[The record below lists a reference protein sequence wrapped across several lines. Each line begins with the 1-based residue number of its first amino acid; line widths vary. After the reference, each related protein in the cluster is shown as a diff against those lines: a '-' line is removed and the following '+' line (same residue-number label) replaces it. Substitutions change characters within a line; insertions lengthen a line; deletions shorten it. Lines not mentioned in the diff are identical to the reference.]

1 MRTLVFHKVWRCS
14 VTHSVNSRWFS
25 RGSDTARRLGRA
37 EPEIGSI
44 TEKHLNVHQRYIP
57 RTTERN
63 PTMYTERL
71 GKVIG
76 EFLMLRKIV
85 ISILAFILIGTIG
98 RNTTIAEIGEMAGVT
113 HAAETWR
120 ALQRLQT
127 TATVLHTVA
136 HPDDENGA
144 LLTWLSRA
152 RGVRTGLYSTTRG
165 EGGANLIGSELFD
178 ALGIVRTE
186 EHLAA
191 VRYYGIDLF
200 FSSAVD
206 FGYSK
211 RLDETLEKWDY
222 QMLLEDTV
230 RLIRLYRPD
239 VIIARFQGNRQD
251 GHGHHQASG
260 VVTAEA
266 FRAAGDANRFPEHLS
281 EGLQPWQPKKLYI
294 SRSRWRRGTTET
306 SDTPVLK
313 IDTGEYNALL
323 GLSYAQIARQGLSYQ
338 RSQGVGQ
345 TRASKGSSVAELRLV
360 DTVLSEPSKPEETL
374 FDGLNTT
381 IIGMAKLANMP
392 ALNAAFTQLQDSV
405 DAAVRDYDARQ
416 PWTIVPHL
424 ASGLKTTRGLIEKL
438 QGADTNNSELPHLL
452 FLLRNK
458 AQEFMTAAN
467 AALGLSLEVL
477 VQTAEGGRSPQTFAV
492 AIPGQKFSIGMRMVN
507 PTSVPAELIGASL
520 HTPEGWK
527 VRRIQKDANQEGITP
542 IQTNEPISIAFE
554 VEVPQNAVYTQPYWT
569 RASEYHDTVYT
580 LEQPKS
586 RFLPYTPPEVHGSV
600 TYRVDGVD
608 FTLTQPAQTVSIN
621 RPWGEKRRLLTVA
634 PAMSLSVLP
643 RIGVIPIAESAIT
656 GAKTTF
662 TATVEMLNNVK
673 GEAEGTLSLKL
684 PDGWHA
690 SPENASF
697 AFTHEGASKT
707 FTFQVSAADV
717 AAGSAYAIQAVAIY
731 NGKEYTTGYQIIDH
745 PDLEP
750 RHLYHPATM
759 TLHSIPLEVPSN
771 LSVGYIMGVGDKI
784 PEALQQIGID
794 VEMLDRDELRTGDLS
809 RFDTIL
815 VGIRAYA
822 VRRDLVAYNS
832 RLIDYVHKGGNL
844 IVQYQTPEFD
854 AAPFG
859 PYPYTMGRRPEEVS
873 EEDAQITI
881 LIPDNPIFHHPN
893 KITAADFDGWVEERG
908 SKFLTEWDSNY
919 QALLTCN
926 DREQEPQHGGFLT
939 AKYGQGTY
947 TYAAYAFYRQLPAGV
962 AGAYRLFV
970 NMLTFR

>member
-1 MRTLVFHKVWRCS
+1 MF
-14 VTHSVNSRWFS
+14 
-25 RGSDTARRLGRA
+25 
-37 EPEIGSI
+37 
-44 TEKHLNVHQRYIP
+44 
-57 RTTERN
+57 
-63 PTMYTERL
+63 
-71 GKVIG
+71 
-76 EFLMLRKIV
+76 RKIV
-85 ISILAFILIGTIG
+85 VPIFGALALLGTIG
-98 RNTTIAEIGEMAGVT
+98 GTTTMAETGEMAGATNASEV
-113 HAAETWR
+113 WR

-144 LLTWLSRA
+144 LLTWLSRGQ
-152 RGVRTGLYSTTRG
+152 GVRTALYSTTRG
-165 EGGANLIGSELFD
+165 EGGANLIGPELFD

-222 QMLLEDTV
+222 QMLLEDMV
-230 RLIRLYRPD
+230 RLIRYYRPD
-239 VIIARFQGNRQD
+239 VIISRFQGNRRD

-260 VVTAEA
+260 VVTLEA
-266 FRAAGDANRFPEHLS
+266 FRIAGDADRFPEHLA

-294 SRSRWRRGTTET
+294 TRSRWRRSNAET
-306 SDTPVLK
+306 PDTPVLQ

-345 TRASKGSSVAELRLV
+345 TRASKGSAITELQLI
-360 DTVLSEPSKPEETL
+360 DSTLPDQLKKPEDSL
-374 FDGLNTT
+374 FDGLDTS
-381 IIGMAKLANMP
+381 IMGMAKLANGP
-392 ALNAAFTQLQDSV
+392 GWNETFGPLQDSV
-405 DAAVRDYDARQ
+405 DAALADYDPHR
-416 PWTIVPHL
+416 PWDVVSHL
-424 ASGLKTTRGLIEKL
+424 AKGLKATRDLSSLIEKIHGIDGL
-438 QGADTNNSELPHLL
+438 DTATRAHLL
-452 FLLRNK
+452 FLLQNK
-458 AQEFMTAAN
+458 EQEFITATN

-477 VQTAEGGRSPQTFAV
+477 VQPAGTRSSETFTV

-507 PTSVPAELIGASL
+507 PAPVAVELVEASL
-520 HTPEGWK
+520 RTPEGWRVGQGK
-527 VRRIQKDANQEGITP
+527 LVVDPPATLSM
-542 IQTNEPISIAFE
+542 QTNEPVSITFE
-554 VEVPQNAVYTQPYWT
+554 VEVPQNAAYTQPYWT
-569 RASEYHDTVYT
+569 RESEYHDAVYT
-580 LEQPKS
+580 LKHPEY
-586 RFLPYTPPEVHGSV
+586 RFLPAAPPDVHGVV

-608 FTLTQPAQTVSIN
+608 FTLTQPAKTRSIN

-634 PAMSLSVLP
+634 PAISLSVSP
-643 RIGVIPIAESAIT
+643 HIGVIPISGSTTAD
-656 GAKTTF
+656 KQTTF

-673 GEAEGTLSLKL
+673 GEAEGTLALQL
-684 PDGWHA
+684 PDGWQA
-690 SPENASF
+690 SPENTPF

-707 FTFQVSAADV
+707 FVFQVSAENVEID
-717 AAGSAYAIQAVAIY
+717 GNYTIQAIATY
-731 NGKEYTTGYQIIDH
+731 NGKAYSSGYQTIEH

-750 RHLYHPATM
+750 RHLYRPATM
-759 TLHSIPLEVPSN
+759 TLHGISLKRPEN
-771 LSVGYIMGVGDKI
+771 MSVGYIMGVGDKI
-784 PEALQQIGID
+784 PEALVQMGID
-794 VEMLDRDELRTGDLS
+794 VEMLDREELRTGDLN

-822 VRRDLVAYNS
+822 VRQDLVAYNS
-832 RLIDYVHKGGNL
+832 RLLDYVHKGGNL

-873 EEDAQITI
+873 EEDAQVTI
-881 LIPDNPIFHHPN
+881 LMPDTPIFQYPN
-893 KITAADFDGWVEERG
+893 QITEADFDGWVEERG
-908 SKFLTEWDSNY
+908 SKFLTEWDGNY

-926 DREQEPQHGGFLT
+926 DREQKPQHGGLLY
-939 AKYGQGTY
+939 AQYGQGTY

-970 NMLTFR
+970 NLLTLGKQP

>member
-1 MRTLVFHKVWRCS
+1 
-14 VTHSVNSRWFS
+14 
-25 RGSDTARRLGRA
+25 
-37 EPEIGSI
+37 
-44 TEKHLNVHQRYIP
+44 
-57 RTTERN
+57 
-63 PTMYTERL
+63 
-71 GKVIG
+71 
-76 EFLMLRKIV
+76 MLRKIV
-85 ISILAFILIGTIG
+85 VSILIFALLGTIG
-98 RNTTIAEIGEMAGVT
+98 GNMTMADTGEMAGATNASEV
-113 HAAETWR
+113 WR
-120 ALQRLQT
+120 TLQRLQT

-165 EGGANLIGSELFD
+165 EGGANLIGPELFD

-222 QMLLEDTV
+222 QMLLEDMV

-239 VIIARFQGNRQD
+239 VILSRFQGNRQD

-260 VVTAEA
+260 VLTLEA
-266 FRAAGDANRFPEHLS
+266 FRAAGDASRFPEHLAA
-281 EGLQPWQPKKLYI
+281 GLQPWQPKKLYI
-294 SRSRWRRGTTET
+294 TRSRWRRSNTET
-306 SDTPVLK
+306 SDAPMLK

-323 GLSYAQIARQGLSYQ
+323 GLSYSQIARQGLSYQ

-345 TRASKGSSVAELRLV
+345 TRASKGSAVTELRLV
-360 DTVLSEPSKPEETL
+360 DTTLTEQRKSEESL
-374 FDGLNTT
+374 FDGIDTT
-381 IIGMAKLANMP
+381 IMGMAKLAN
-392 ALNAAFTQLQDSV
+392 ARLDAEFAQLQESV
-405 DAAVRDYDARQ
+405 DAAVRNYDARH
-416 PWTIVPHL
+416 PWTVVPHL
-424 ASGLKTTRGLIEKL
+424 ASGLKTARGLIENVQHIDL
-438 QGADTNNSELPHLL
+438 DDNTRSHLL

-458 AQEFMTAAN
+458 EQEFMTAAN

-477 VQTAEGGRSPQTFAV
+477 VQSTATRSSETFAV

-507 PTSVPAELIGASL
+507 PAPVAAELVNVLL
-520 HTPEGWK
+520 HIPQGWE
-527 VRRIQKDANQEGITP
+527 VHRVQEDSDWEGITP
-542 IQTNEPISIAFE
+542 IQTNKPISVMFE
-554 VEVPQNAVYTQPYWT
+554 VKVAREADYTQPYWT
-569 RASEYHDTVYT
+569 RASEYHDAVYT
-580 LEQPKS
+580 LKRPEF
-586 RFLPYTPPEVHGSV
+586 RFLPFAPPEVNGVV
-600 TYRVDGVD
+600 TYRIDGVD

-621 RPWGEKRRLLTVA
+621 RPWGERRRLLTVA
-634 PAMSLSVLP
+634 PAISVSVSP
-643 RIGVIPIAESAIT
+643 HIGVIPISEPDVA
-656 GAKTTF
+656 GGDTTF

-684 PDGWHA
+684 PDGWRS
-690 SPENASF
+690 SPENAPF

-707 FTFQVSAADV
+707 FAFQVSAKDV
-717 AAGSAYAIQAVAIY
+717 ETGREYTIQAVAIG
-731 NGKEYTTGYQIIDH
+731 NGEAYTTGYQVIDH

-750 RHLYHPATM
+750 RHLYRPAVM
-759 TLHSIPLEVPSN
+759 TLHSIPLKVPSN
-771 LSVGYIMGVGDKI
+771 VSFGYIMGVGDRV

-794 VEMLDRDELRTGDLS
+794 VEMLDREELRTGDLN

-822 VRRDLVAYNS
+822 VRQDLIAYNG
-832 RLIDYVHKGGNL
+832 RLLDYVHKGGNL

-873 EEDAQITI
+873 EEDARVTI
-881 LIPDNPIFHHPN
+881 LMPDHPVFHHPN
-893 KITAADFDGWVEERG
+893 RITATDFEDWVEERG
-908 SKFLTEWDSNY
+908 SKFLTEWDTNY

-939 AKYGQGTY
+939 AKCGQGTY

-962 AGAYRLFV
+962 AGAYRLFI
-970 NMLTFR
+970 NMLTLGK

>member
-1 MRTLVFHKVWRCS
+1 
-14 VTHSVNSRWFS
+14 
-25 RGSDTARRLGRA
+25 
-37 EPEIGSI
+37 
-44 TEKHLNVHQRYIP
+44 
-57 RTTERN
+57 
-63 PTMYTERL
+63 
-71 GKVIG
+71 
-76 EFLMLRKIV
+76 MLRKIV
-85 ISILAFILIGTIG
+85 VSILIFALLGTIG
-98 RNTTIAEIGEMAGVT
+98 GNMAMADTGEMAGATNASEV
-113 HAAETWR
+113 WR

-165 EGGANLIGSELFD
+165 EGGANLIGPELFD

-222 QMLLEDTV
+222 QMLLEDMV

-239 VIIARFQGNRQD
+239 VILSRFQGNRQD

-260 VVTAEA
+260 VLTLEA
-266 FRAAGDANRFPEHLS
+266 FRAAGDASRFPEHLAA
-281 EGLQPWQPKKLYI
+281 GLQPWQPKKLYI
-294 SRSRWRRGTTET
+294 TRSRWRRSNTET
-306 SDTPVLK
+306 SDAPMLK

-323 GLSYAQIARQGLSYQ
+323 GLSYSQIARQGLSYQ

-345 TRASKGSSVAELRLV
+345 TRASKGAAVTELRLV
-360 DTVLSEPSKPEETL
+360 DTTLTEQQKSEESL
-374 FDGLNTT
+374 FDGIDTT
-381 IIGMAKLANMP
+381 IMGMAKLAN
-392 ALNAAFTQLQDSV
+392 AGLDAEFAQLQESV
-405 DAAVRDYDARQ
+405 DAAVRNYDARH
-416 PWTIVPHL
+416 PWTVVPHL
-424 ASGLKTTRGLIEKL
+424 ASGLKTARGLIENVQHIDL
-438 QGADTNNSELPHLL
+438 DDNTRSHLL

-458 AQEFMTAAN
+458 EQEFMTAAN

-477 VQTAEGGRSPQTFAV
+477 VQSTATRSSETFAV

-507 PTSVPAELIGASL
+507 PAPVAAELVNALL
-520 HTPEGWK
+520 HTPQGWEAHR
-527 VRRIQKDANQEGITP
+527 VQEDSDWEGITP
-542 IQTNEPISIAFE
+542 IQTNKPISVMFE
-554 VEVPQNAVYTQPYWT
+554 VKVAPEADYTQPYWT
-569 RASEYHDTVYT
+569 RASEYHDAVYT
-580 LEQPKS
+580 LKRPEF
-586 RFLPYTPPEVHGSV
+586 RFLPFAPPEVNGVV
-600 TYRVDGVD
+600 TYRIDGVD

-621 RPWGEKRRLLTVA
+621 RPWGERRRLLTVA
-634 PAMSLSVLP
+634 PAISVSVAP
-643 RIGVIPIAESAIT
+643 HIGVIPISEPDVA
-656 GAKTTF
+656 GGDTTF

-684 PDGWHA
+684 PDGWRS
-690 SPENASF
+690 SPENAPF

-707 FTFQVSAADV
+707 FSFQVSTKNV
-717 AAGSAYAIQAVAIY
+717 EAGTEYTIQAIATY
-731 NGKEYTTGYQIIDH
+731 NGEAYTTGYQAIDH

-750 RHLYHPATM
+750 RHLYRQAVM
-759 TLHSIPLEVPSN
+759 TLHSIPLKVPSN
-771 LSVGYIMGVGDKI
+771 VSVGYIMGVGDRV

-794 VEMLDRDELRTGDLS
+794 VEMLDREELRTGDLN

-822 VRRDLVAYNS
+822 VRQDLIAYNG
-832 RLIDYVHKGGNL
+832 RLLDYVHKGGNL

-873 EEDAQITI
+873 EEYARVTI
-881 LIPDNPIFHHPN
+881 LMPDHPIFHHPN
-893 KITAADFDGWVEERG
+893 RITAADFEDWVEERG
-908 SKFLTEWDSNY
+908 SKFLTEWDTNY

-939 AKYGQGTY
+939 TKYGQGTY

-962 AGAYRLFV
+962 AGAYRLFI
-970 NMLTFR
+970 NMLTLGK

>member
-1 MRTLVFHKVWRCS
+1 MAMA
-14 VTHSVNSRWFS
+14 
-25 RGSDTARRLGRA
+25 DT
-37 EPEIGSI
+37 
-44 TEKHLNVHQRYIP
+44 
-57 RTTERN
+57 
-63 PTMYTERL
+63 
-71 GKVIG
+71 
-76 EFLMLRKIV
+76 
-85 ISILAFILIGTIG
+85 
-98 RNTTIAEIGEMAGVT
+98 GEMAGATNASEV
-113 HAAETWR
+113 WR

-165 EGGANLIGSELFD
+165 EGGANLIGPELFD

-222 QMLLEDTV
+222 QMLLEDMV
-230 RLIRLYRPD
+230 RLIRYYRPD
-239 VIIARFQGNRQD
+239 VILSRFQGNLQD
-251 GHGHHQASG
+251 GHGHHQVSG
-260 VVTAEA
+260 VVTLEA

-294 SRSRWRRGTTET
+294 TRSRWRRSNTET
-306 SDTPVLK
+306 SDAPLLK

-323 GLSYAQIARQGLSYQ
+323 GLSYSQVARQGLSYQ

-345 TRASKGSSVAELRLV
+345 TRASKGSAVTELRLV
-360 DTVLSEPSKPEETL
+360 DTTLTEQRNPEGSL
-374 FDGLNTT
+374 FDGIDTT
-381 IIGMAKLANMP
+381 IVGMAKLANTV
-392 ALNAAFTQLQDSV
+392 AVDAEFAQLQESI
-405 DAAVRDYDARQ
+405 DAAVHAYDARH

-424 ASGLKTTRGLIEKL
+424 ANGLKTVHRLMESIQHIDLEDRTR
-438 QGADTNNSELPHLL
+438 SHLL

-458 AQEFMTAAN
+458 EQELMDAAN

-477 VQTAEGGRSPQTFAV
+477 VQPEGAQEGFFRSPETFAV

-507 PTSVPAELIGASL
+507 PAPVATELVNAAL
-520 HTPEGWK
+520 HTPEGWR
-527 VRRIQKDANQEGITP
+527 VHRVQEDSDGEGIIP
-542 IQTNEPISIAFE
+542 IQTNEPISTLFE
-554 VEVPQNAVYTQPYWT
+554 VEVAQDADYTQPYWT
-569 RASEYHDTVYT
+569 RASEYHDAVYT
-580 LEQPKS
+580 LKRPEF
-586 RFLPYTPPEVHGSV
+586 RFLPFASPEVHGLV

-608 FTLTQPAQTVSIN
+608 FTVTQPAQTVSIN
-621 RPWGEKRRLLTVA
+621 RPWGERRRLLTVA
-634 PAMSLSVLP
+634 PAISVSVSP
-643 RIGVIPIAESAIT
+643 RIGVIPISEPDMASAE
-656 GAKTTF
+656 TTF

-673 GEAEGTLSLKL
+673 GEAEGILSLKL
-684 PDGWHA
+684 PDGWQA
-690 SPENASF
+690 SPENAPF

-707 FTFQVSAADV
+707 FSFQVSAKNIQ
-717 AAGSAYAIQAVAIY
+717 AGREYAIQAIASY
-731 NGKEYTTGYQIIDH
+731 NGAEYTAGYQAIDH

-750 RHLYHPATM
+750 RHLYRPAVM
-759 TLHSIPLEVPSN
+759 TLRSIPLKVPSN
-771 LSVGYIMGVGDKI
+771 VSVGYIMGVGDRV
-784 PEALQQIGID
+784 PEALQQMGID
-794 VEMLDRDELRTGDLS
+794 VEMLDREELRTGDLG

-815 VGIRAYA
+815 IGIRAYA
-822 VRRDLVAYNS
+822 VRQDLIAYNS
-832 RLIDYVHKGGNL
+832 RLLDYVHKGGNL

-873 EEDAQITI
+873 EEDAQVTI
-881 LIPDNPIFHHPN
+881 LMPDHPIFHHPN
-893 KITAADFDGWVEERG
+893 PITGADFEGWVEERG
-908 SKFLTEWDSNY
+908 SKFLTEWDANY

-926 DREQEPQHGGFLT
+926 DREQAPQHGGFLT

-962 AGAYRLFV
+962 AGAYRLFI
-970 NMLTFR
+970 NMLTLR

>member
-1 MRTLVFHKVWRCS
+1 MAMA
-14 VTHSVNSRWFS
+14 
-25 RGSDTARRLGRA
+25 DT
-37 EPEIGSI
+37 
-44 TEKHLNVHQRYIP
+44 
-57 RTTERN
+57 
-63 PTMYTERL
+63 
-71 GKVIG
+71 
-76 EFLMLRKIV
+76 
-85 ISILAFILIGTIG
+85 
-98 RNTTIAEIGEMAGVT
+98 GEMAGATNASEV
-113 HAAETWR
+113 WR

-165 EGGANLIGSELFD
+165 EGGANLIGPELFD

-222 QMLLEDTV
+222 QMLLEDMV
-230 RLIRLYRPD
+230 RIIRLYRPD
-239 VIIARFQGNRQD
+239 VILSRFQGNRQD

-260 VVTAEA
+260 VLTLEA
-266 FRAAGDANRFPEHLS
+266 FRAAGDASRFPEHLAA
-281 EGLQPWQPKKLYI
+281 GLQPWQPKKLYI
-294 SRSRWRRGTTET
+294 TRSRWRRSNTET
-306 SDTPVLK
+306 SDAPMLK

-323 GLSYAQIARQGLSYQ
+323 GLSYSQIARQGLSYQ

-345 TRASKGSSVAELRLV
+345 TRASKGAAVTELRLV
-360 DTVLSEPSKPEETL
+360 DTTLTEQRKSEESL
-374 FDGLNTT
+374 FDGIDTT
-381 IIGMAKLANMP
+381 IMGMAKLAN
-392 ALNAAFTQLQDSV
+392 AGLDAEFAQLQESV
-405 DAAVRDYDARQ
+405 DAAVRNYDARR
-416 PWTIVPHL
+416 PWTVVPHL
-424 ASGLKTTRGLIEKL
+424 ASGLKTARGLIENIQHIDL
-438 QGADTNNSELPHLL
+438 DDNTRSHLL

-458 AQEFMTAAN
+458 EQEFMTAAN

-477 VQTAEGGRSPQTFAV
+477 VQSTATRSSETFAV
-492 AIPGQKFSIGMRMVN
+492 AIPGQKFSIGMRMAN
-507 PTSVPAELIGASL
+507 PAPVAAELVNALL
-520 HTPEGWK
+520 HIPQGWE
-527 VRRIQKDANQEGITP
+527 VHRVQEDSDWEGITP
-542 IQTNEPISIAFE
+542 IQTNKPISVMFE
-554 VEVPQNAVYTQPYWT
+554 VKVAREADYTQPYWT
-569 RASEYHDTVYT
+569 RASEYHDAVYT
-580 LEQPKS
+580 LKRPEF
-586 RFLPYTPPEVHGSV
+586 RFLPFAPPEVNGVV
-600 TYRVDGVD
+600 TYRIDGVD

-621 RPWGEKRRLLTVA
+621 RPWGERRRLLTVA
-634 PAMSLSVLP
+634 PAISVSVSP
-643 RIGVIPIAESAIT
+643 HIGVIPISEPDVAGGE
-656 GAKTTF
+656 TTF

-673 GEAEGTLSLKL
+673 GEAKGTLSLKL
-684 PDGWHA
+684 PDGWRS
-690 SPENASF
+690 SPENAPF

-707 FTFQVSAADV
+707 FSFQVSTKNV
-717 AAGSAYAIQAVAIY
+717 EAGTEYTIQAIATY
-731 NGKEYTTGYQIIDH
+731 NGEAYTTGYQAIDH

-750 RHLYHPATM
+750 RHLYRPAVM
-759 TLHSIPLEVPSN
+759 TLHSIPLKVPSN
-771 LSVGYIMGVGDKI
+771 VSVGYIMGVGDRV

-794 VEMLDRDELRTGDLS
+794 VEMLDREELRTGDLN

-822 VRRDLVAYNS
+822 VRQDLIAYNG
-832 RLIDYVHKGGNL
+832 RLLDYVHKGGNL

-873 EEDAQITI
+873 EEDAQVTI
-881 LIPDNPIFHHPN
+881 LMPDHPIFHHPN
-893 KITAADFDGWVEERG
+893 RITAADFEDWVEERG
-908 SKFLTEWDSNY
+908 SKFLTEWDTNY

-939 AKYGQGTY
+939 TKYGQGTY

-962 AGAYRLFV
+962 AGAYRLFI
-970 NMLTFR
+970 NMLTLGK

>member
-1 MRTLVFHKVWRCS
+1 MVK
-14 VTHSVNSRWFS
+14 
-25 RGSDTARRLGRA
+25 
-37 EPEIGSI
+37 
-44 TEKHLNVHQRYIP
+44 
-57 RTTERN
+57 
-63 PTMYTERL
+63 
-71 GKVIG
+71 
-76 EFLMLRKIV
+76 KIV
-85 ISILAFILIGTIG
+85 VLILA
-98 RNTTIAEIGEMAGVT
+98 IALFGIVEGNMTMADTGEMAGAT
-113 HAAETWR
+113 NASEAWR

-165 EGGANLIGSELFD
+165 EGGANLIGPELFD
-178 ALGIVRTE
+178 ALGIIRTE

-222 QMLLEDTV
+222 QMLLEDMV

-239 VIIARFQGNRQD
+239 VIISRFQGNRQD

-260 VVTAEA
+260 VVTLEA
-266 FRAAGDANRFPEHLS
+266 FRVAGDVNRFPEHLAA
-281 EGLQPWQPKKLYI
+281 GLQPWQPKKLYI
-294 SRSRWRRGTTET
+294 ARSRWRRNTTET
-306 SDTPVLK
+306 PDTPVLK

-323 GLSYAQIARQGLSYQ
+323 GLSYSQIARQGLSFQ
-338 RSQGVGQ
+338 RSQGAGQ
-345 TRASKGSSVAELRLV
+345 TRASKGSAVAELRLV
-360 DTVLSEPSKPEETL
+360 DTTLTAEKGKPEESL
-374 FDGLNTT
+374 FDGIDTT
-381 IIGMAKLANMP
+381 IMGMANLADTS
-392 ALNAAFTQLQDSV
+392 ALDAEFTQLQESV
-405 DAAVRDYDARQ
+405 DAAIHDYDARH
-416 PWTIVPHL
+416 PWTVVPHL
-424 ASGLKTTRGLIEKL
+424 ASGLKTVRGLIENV
-438 QGADTNNSELPHLL
+438 QRADLDDNTRSHLL

-458 AQEFMTAAN
+458 EQEFMTAAN

-477 VQTAEGGRSPQTFAV
+477 VQPTTETRSSETFAV

-507 PTSVPAELIGASL
+507 PSPVAAELVNASL
-520 HTPEGWK
+520 HTPDGWT
-527 VRRIQKDANQEGITP
+527 ANRSEKNSDSEGIVP
-542 IQTNEPISIAFE
+542 IQTNKPVSIVFE
-554 VEVPQNAVYTQPYWT
+554 VQVVQNADYTQPYWT
-569 RASEYHDTVYT
+569 RASEYHDAVYT
-580 LEQPKS
+580 LKRPES
-586 RFLPYTPPEVHGSV
+586 RFLPFASPEVNGVV

-621 RPWGEKRRLLTVA
+621 RPWGERRRLLTVA
-634 PAMSLSVLP
+634 PAISLSVSP
-643 RIGVIPIAESAIT
+643 RIGVIPIAESDVASGETI
-656 GAKTTF
+656 F

-673 GEAEGTLSLKL
+673 GEAEGTLALKL
-684 PDGWHA
+684 PDGWQS
-690 SPENASF
+690 SPENAPF

-707 FTFQVSAADV
+707 FTFQISAKNV
-717 AAGSAYAIQAVAIY
+717 EAGTDYTIQAIAEY
-731 NGKEYTTGYQIIDH
+731 DGAEYTTGYQAIDH

-750 RHLYHPATM
+750 RHLYHPAVM
-759 TLHSIPLEVPSN
+759 TLRSIPLKVPSN
-771 LSVGYIMGVGDKI
+771 LSVGYIMGVGDRV

-794 VEMLDRDELRTGDLS
+794 VEMLDREELRTGDLN
-809 RFDTIL
+809 RFGTIL

-822 VRRDLVAYNS
+822 VRRDLIAYNS
-832 RLIDYVHKGGNL
+832 RLLDYVHKGGNL

-873 EEDAQITI
+873 EEDAQVTI
-881 LIPDNPIFHHPN
+881 LMPDNPIFQHPN
-893 KITAADFDGWVEERG
+893 QITAADFDGWVEERG
-908 SKFLTEWDSNY
+908 SKFLTEWDTNY
-919 QALLTCN
+919 QALLTCH

-962 AGAYRLFV
+962 AGAYRLFI
-970 NMLTFR
+970 NMLTFGR

>member
-1 MRTLVFHKVWRCS
+1 MAA
-14 VTHSVNSRWFS
+14 
-25 RGSDTARRLGRA
+25 D
-37 EPEIGSI
+37 
-44 TEKHLNVHQRYIP
+44 
-57 RTTERN
+57 
-63 PTMYTERL
+63 
-71 GKVIG
+71 
-76 EFLMLRKIV
+76 
-85 ISILAFILIGTIG
+85 
-98 RNTTIAEIGEMAGVT
+98 IGEMAGET
-113 HAAETWR
+113 NASETWR

-152 RGVRTGLYSTTRG
+152 QGVRTALYSTTRG
-165 EGGANLIGSELFD
+165 EGGANFIGPELFD

-222 QMLLEDTV
+222 QMLLEDMV
-230 RLIRLYRPD
+230 RLIRYYRPD
-239 VIIARFQGNRQD
+239 VIISRFQGNRRD

-260 VVTAEA
+260 VVTLEA
-266 FRAAGDANRFPEHLS
+266 FKAAGDATRFPEHLN

-294 SRSRWRRGTTET
+294 TRSRWRRGNTET
-306 SDTPVLK
+306 ADTPVLK

-345 TRASKGSSVAELRLV
+345 TRASKGSSLTELQLI
-360 DTVLSEPSKPEETL
+360 DTTLPGQLKKPEDSL
-374 FDGLNTT
+374 FDGLDTT
-381 IIGMAKLANMP
+381 VTGMAKLANMP
-392 ALNAAFTQLQDSV
+392 FYNEEFAQLQESV
-405 DAAVRDYDARQ
+405 DAAVRDYDARH

-424 ASGLKTTRGLIEKL
+424 ASGLRTVRRLIYRIPKVRVDGDTRANHL
-438 QGADTNNSELPHLL
+438 ARAHLL

-458 AQEFMTAAN
+458 EQEFMIAAK

-477 VQTAEGGRSPQTFAV
+477 VQSANARASGTFTV
-492 AIPGQKFSIGMRMVN
+492 AIPGQKLSIGMRLVN
-507 PTSVPAELIGASL
+507 PAPIAAELVNASL
-520 HTPEGWK
+520 HTPEGWNPRQ
-527 VRRIQKDANQEGITP
+527 VQTDSDETEIRT
-542 IQTNEPISIAFE
+542 IQTNEPVSITFE
-554 VEVPQNAVYTQPYWT
+554 VEVPQDAAYTQPYWT
-569 RASEYHDTVYT
+569 RASEYHDSVYT
-580 LEQPKS
+580 LKHPEY
-586 RFLPYTPPEVHGSV
+586 RFLPFAPPDVQGV
-600 TYRVDGVD
+600 ITYRVDGVD
-608 FTLTQPAQTVSIN
+608 FTLTQPAQTRTIN

-634 PAMSLSVLP
+634 PAISLSISP
-643 RIGVIPIAESAIT
+643 RIGVIPISSIT
-656 GAKTTF
+656 PGEKTTF
-662 TATVEMLNNVK
+662 ITTVEMLNNVK
-673 GEAEGTLSLKL
+673 GESEGTLSLKL
-684 PDGWHA
+684 PNGWRA

-707 FTFQVSAADV
+707 FTFQVAAEDV
-717 AAGSAYAIQAVAIY
+717 KVGSAYTIQAVATS
-731 NGKEYTTGYQIIDH
+731 NGEKYTTGYQTIEH

-759 TLHSIPLEVPSN
+759 TLHSISLEVPPN
-771 LSVGYIMGVGDKI
+771 LSVGYIMGVGDKV

-794 VEMLDRDELRTGDLS
+794 VQMLDQEELRTSDLN

-822 VRRDLVAYNS
+822 VRRDLIAYNS
-832 RLIDYVHKGGNL
+832 RLLDYVHNGGNL

-873 EEDAQITI
+873 EEDAQVTI
-881 LIPDNPIFHHPN
+881 LTPDNPIFHYPN
-893 KITAADFDGWVEERG
+893 QITVADFDGWVEERG

-926 DREQEPQHGGFLT
+926 DREQEPQAGGFLY

-962 AGAYRLFV
+962 PGAYRLFV
-970 NMLTFR
+970 NMISLGTSR

>member
-1 MRTLVFHKVWRCS
+1 
-14 VTHSVNSRWFS
+14 
-25 RGSDTARRLGRA
+25 
-37 EPEIGSI
+37 
-44 TEKHLNVHQRYIP
+44 
-57 RTTERN
+57 
-63 PTMYTERL
+63 
-71 GKVIG
+71 
-76 EFLMLRKIV
+76 MLRKIV
-85 ISILAFILIGTIG
+85 VSILAFALFGIVGGSMTMAD
-98 RNTTIAEIGEMAGVT
+98 TGEMVGAT
-113 HAAETWR
+113 NASESWR

-152 RGVRTGLYSTTRG
+152 RGIRTGLYSTTRG
-165 EGGANLIGSELFD
+165 EGGANLIGPELFD

-222 QMLLEDTV
+222 QMLLEDMV
-230 RLIRLYRPD
+230 RLIRQYRPD

-260 VVTAEA
+260 VVTLEA
-266 FRAAGDANRFPEHLS
+266 FRAAGDATQFPEHLAA
-281 EGLQPWQPKKLYI
+281 GLQPWQPKKLYI
-294 SRSRWRRGTTET
+294 ARSRWRRNTTET
-306 SDTPVLK
+306 PDTPVLK

-323 GLSYAQIARQGLSYQ
+323 GLSYSQIARQGLSFQ
-338 RSQGVGQ
+338 RSQGAGQ
-345 TRASKGSSVAELRLV
+345 TRASKGSAVAELRLV
-360 DTVLSEPSKPEETL
+360 DTTLTEQRKPEESL
-374 FDGLNTT
+374 FDGIDTT
-381 IIGMAKLANMP
+381 IMGMAKLANTS
-392 ALNAAFTQLQDSV
+392 ALDAEFTQLQESV
-405 DAAVRDYDARQ
+405 DTAIRDYDARH
-416 PWTIVPHL
+416 PWTVVPHL
-424 ASGLKTTRGLIEKL
+424 ANGLKTARGLIESVQRIDL
-438 QGADTNNSELPHLL
+438 DGNTRSHLL

-458 AQEFMTAAN
+458 EQEFMTAAN

-477 VQTAEGGRSPQTFAV
+477 VQSTAETRSSETFAV

-507 PTSVPAELIGASL
+507 PTPIAAEFVNASL
-520 HTPEGWK
+520 HTPEGWN
-527 VRRIQKDANQEGITP
+527 VHRPEKDSDREGIIP
-542 IQTNEPISIAFE
+542 IQTNEPISIVFE
-554 VEVPQNAVYTQPYWT
+554 VQVAQNADYTQPYWT
-569 RASEYHDTVYT
+569 RASEYHDAVYT
-580 LEQPKS
+580 LKRPEF
-586 RFLPYTPPEVHGSV
+586 RFLPFASPEVNGV
-600 TYRVDGVD
+600 ATYRVDGVD

-621 RPWGEKRRLLTVA
+621 RPWGERRRLLTVA
-634 PAMSLSVLP
+634 PAISVSVSP
-643 RIGVIPIAESAIT
+643 RIGVIPISESTMT
-656 GAKTTF
+656 GGKSTF
-662 TATVEMLNNVK
+662 TTIVEMLNNVK

-684 PDGWHA
+684 PDGWQS
-690 SPENASF
+690 SPENAPF
-697 AFTHEGASKT
+697 AFTHEGASKM
-707 FTFQVSAADV
+707 FAFQVSAKNV
-717 AAGSAYAIQAVAIY
+717 EAGREYTIQAIAKY
-731 NGKEYTTGYQIIDH
+731 DGEEYTTGYQAIDH

-750 RHLYHPATM
+750 RHLYHPAVM
-759 TLHSIPLEVPSN
+759 TLRSIPLKVPSN

-794 VEMLDRDELRTGDLS
+794 VEMLDREELRAGDLN

-822 VRRDLVAYNS
+822 VRRDLVSYNS
-832 RLIDYVHKGGNL
+832 RLLDYVHRGGNL

-873 EEDAQITI
+873 EEDAQVTI
-881 LIPDNPIFHHPN
+881 LMPDNPIFHHPN
-893 KITAADFDGWVEERG
+893 RITEADFEGWVEERG
-908 SKFLTEWDSNY
+908 SKFLAEWDANY

-962 AGAYRLFV
+962 AGAYRLCV
-970 NMLTFR
+970 NMLTLGK

>member
-1 MRTLVFHKVWRCS
+1 
-14 VTHSVNSRWFS
+14 
-25 RGSDTARRLGRA
+25 
-37 EPEIGSI
+37 
-44 TEKHLNVHQRYIP
+44 
-57 RTTERN
+57 
-63 PTMYTERL
+63 
-71 GKVIG
+71 
-76 EFLMLRKIV
+76 MLKKIV
-85 ISILAFILIGTIG
+85 VSILAFALFGIVGGNMTMAD
-98 RNTTIAEIGEMAGVT
+98 TGEMAGAT
-113 HAAETWR
+113 NASEAWR

-165 EGGANLIGSELFD
+165 EGGANLIGPELFD

-222 QMLLEDTV
+222 QMLLEDMV

-239 VIIARFQGNRQD
+239 VIISRFQGNRQD

-260 VVTAEA
+260 VVTLEA
-266 FRAAGDANRFPEHLS
+266 FRAAGDANRFQEHLS
-281 EGLQPWQPKKLYI
+281 EGLHPWQPKKLYI
-294 SRSRWRRGTTET
+294 TRSRWRRSNTET
-306 SDTPVLK
+306 PDTPVLK

-323 GLSYAQIARQGLSYQ
+323 GLSYAQIARQGLSFQ

-345 TRASKGSSVAELRLV
+345 TRAAKGAAVTELRLV
-360 DTVLSEPSKPEETL
+360 DTTLTAEKGKPEESL
-374 FDGLNTT
+374 FDGIDTT
-381 IIGMAKLANMP
+381 ITDMAKLANTS
-392 ALNAAFTQLQDSV
+392 ALDAEFTQLQESIN
-405 DAAVRDYDARQ
+405 AAIRDYDARH

-424 ASGLKTTRGLIEKL
+424 ASGLKTTRSLIENVQRIDL
-438 QGADTNNSELPHLL
+438 DDNTRAHLL

-458 AQEFMTAAN
+458 EQEFMTAAR

-477 VQTAEGGRSPQTFAV
+477 VQPAAESRSSETFNV

-507 PTSVPAELIGASL
+507 PSPVAAELINASL
-520 HTPEGWK
+520 HTPDGWT
-527 VRRIQKDANQEGITP
+527 ANRSEKNSDSEGIIP
-542 IQTNEPISIAFE
+542 IQTNKPISIVFE
-554 VEVPQNAVYTQPYWT
+554 VQVVQNADYTQPYWT
-569 RASEYHDTVYT
+569 RTSEYHDAVYT
-580 LEQPKS
+580 LKRPEF
-586 RFLPYTPPEVHGSV
+586 RFLPFAAPEVKGVV
-600 TYRVDGVD
+600 TYRVEDVD
-608 FTLTQPAQTVSIN
+608 FTVTQPAQTISIN
-621 RPWGEKRRLLTVA
+621 RPWGERRRLLSVA
-634 PAMSLSVLP
+634 PAISLSVSP
-643 RIGVIPIAESAIT
+643 HIGVIPISEPDVASEE
-656 GAKTTF
+656 TTF
-662 TATVEMLNNVK
+662 TATIEMLNNVK
-673 GEAEGTLSLKL
+673 GEAEGTLALKL
-684 PDGWHA
+684 PDGWQS
-690 SPENASF
+690 SPENAPF

-707 FTFQVSAADV
+707 FTFQISAKNV
-717 AAGSAYAIQAVAIY
+717 EAGTDYTIQAIAEY
-731 NGKEYTTGYQIIDH
+731 DGTEYTTGYQTIDH

-750 RHLYHPATM
+750 RHLYRPAVM
-759 TLHSIPLEVPSN
+759 TLRSIPLKVPSN
-771 LSVGYIMGVGDKI
+771 LSVGYIMGVGDRV
-784 PEALQQIGID
+784 PESLKQIGID
-794 VEMLDRDELRTGDLS
+794 VEMLDTEELRTGDLN
-809 RFDTIL
+809 RFGTIL

-822 VRRDLVAYNS
+822 VRRDLTAYNG
-832 RLIDYVHKGGNL
+832 RLLDYVHKGGNL

-873 EEDAQITI
+873 EEDAQVTI
-881 LIPDNPIFHHPN
+881 LMPDNPIFQHPN
-893 KITAADFDGWVEERG
+893 QITAADFDGWVEERG
-908 SKFLTEWDSNY
+908 SKFLTEWDANY

-962 AGAYRLFV
+962 AGAYRLFI
-970 NMLTFR
+970 NMLTLR

>member
-1 MRTLVFHKVWRCS
+1 MAMA
-14 VTHSVNSRWFS
+14 
-25 RGSDTARRLGRA
+25 DTD
-37 EPEIGSI
+37 
-44 TEKHLNVHQRYIP
+44 
-57 RTTERN
+57 
-63 PTMYTERL
+63 
-71 GKVIG
+71 
-76 EFLMLRKIV
+76 
-85 ISILAFILIGTIG
+85 
-98 RNTTIAEIGEMAGVT
+98 EMAGAT
-113 HAAETWR
+113 NASETWR

-165 EGGANLIGSELFD
+165 EGGANLIGPELFD

-222 QMLLEDTV
+222 QMLLEDMV

-239 VIIARFQGNRQD
+239 VIISRFQGNRQD
-251 GHGHHQASG
+251 GHGHHQVSG
-260 VVTAEA
+260 VVTLEA

-281 EGLQPWQPKKLYI
+281 EGLHPWQPKKLYI
-294 SRSRWRRGTTET
+294 SRSRWRRRNTEMP
-306 SDTPVLK
+306 DTPMLK

-323 GLSYAQIARQGLSYQ
+323 GLSYAQIARQGLSFQ
-338 RSQGVGQ
+338 RSQGMGQ
-345 TRASKGSSVAELRLV
+345 TRASKGSAVTELRLV
-360 DTVLSEPSKPEETL
+360 DTILTAEKEKPEESL
-374 FDGLNTT
+374 FDGIDTT
-381 IIGMAKLANMP
+381 LKGMAKVANTS
-392 ALNAAFTQLQDSV
+392 ALDAEFTQLQESI

-416 PWTIVPHL
+416 PWTVVPHL
-424 ASGLKTTRGLIEKL
+424 ANGLKTTRALIENVQRIDL
-438 QGADTNNSELPHLL
+438 NDNTRSHLL

-458 AQEFMTAAN
+458 EQEFMTAAS

-477 VQTAEGGRSPQTFAV
+477 VQPPAETRSSETFNV
-492 AIPGQKFSIGMRMVN
+492 AIPGQKFSIGIRMVN
-507 PTSVPAELIGASL
+507 PSPIDAGLVNVSL
-520 HTPEGWK
+520 HTPEGWNAHRSQK
-527 VRRIQKDANQEGITP
+527 DSDSSDGIIPIQK
-542 IQTNEPISIAFE
+542 NEPISIAFE
-554 VEVPQNAVYTQPYWT
+554 VQVPQNADYTQPYWT
-569 RASEYHDTVYT
+569 RGSEYHDAVYT
-580 LEQPKS
+580 LKRPEF
-586 RFLPYTPPEVHGSV
+586 RFLPFASPEVNGVV

-621 RPWGEKRRLLTVA
+621 RPWGERRRLLTVA
-634 PAMSLSVLP
+634 PAISLSVSP
-643 RIGVIPIAESAIT
+643 HIGVIPISEPDVASGE
-656 GAKTTF
+656 TTF

-673 GEAEGTLSLKL
+673 GVAEGTLSLKL
-684 PDGWHA
+684 PEGWRS
-690 SPENASF
+690 SPENAPF

-707 FTFQVSAADV
+707 FAFQVSTKDV
-717 AAGSAYAIQAVAIY
+717 EVDGEYTIQAIATY
-731 NGKEYTTGYQIIDH
+731 NGEEYTTGYQTIDH

-750 RHLYHPATM
+750 RHLYRPAVM
-759 TLHSIPLEVPSN
+759 TLHSTPLKVPSN
-771 LSVGYIMGVGDKI
+771 VSVGYIMGVGDRV

-794 VEMLDRDELRTGDLS
+794 VEMLDREELRTGDLNQ
-809 RFDTIL
+809 FDTIL
-815 VGIRAYA
+815 IGIRAYA
-822 VRRDLVAYNS
+822 VRQDLIAYNS
-832 RLIDYVHKGGNL
+832 RLLDYVHGGGNL

-859 PYPYTMGRRPEEVS
+859 PYSYTMGRRPEEVS
-873 EEDAQITI
+873 EEDAQVT
-881 LIPDNPIFHHPN
+881 LLMPDHPIFQHPHR
-893 KITAADFDGWVEERG
+893 ITAADFDGWVEERG
-908 SKFLTEWDSNY
+908 SKFLTEWDANY

-962 AGAYRLFV
+962 GGAYRLFI
-970 NMLTFR
+970 NMLTLGK

>member
-1 MRTLVFHKVWRCS
+1 MF
-14 VTHSVNSRWFS
+14 
-25 RGSDTARRLGRA
+25 
-37 EPEIGSI
+37 
-44 TEKHLNVHQRYIP
+44 
-57 RTTERN
+57 
-63 PTMYTERL
+63 
-71 GKVIG
+71 
-76 EFLMLRKIV
+76 RKIV
-85 ISILAFILIGTIG
+85 IPILAFALLGTIG
-98 RNTTIAEIGEMAGVT
+98 GNATMADTGEMAGAT
-113 HAAETWR
+113 NASEAWR

-152 RGVRTGLYSTTRG
+152 RGIRTGLYSTTRG

-178 ALGIVRTE
+178 ALGIIRTE

-222 QMLLEDTV
+222 QMLLEDMV

-266 FRAAGDANRFPEHLS
+266 FRVAGDANRFPEHFN

-294 SRSRWRRGTTET
+294 SRSRWRRSNT
-306 SDTPVLK
+306 DTGDAVLK

-338 RSQGVGQ
+338 RSQGAGQ
-345 TRASKGSSVAELRLV
+345 TRASKGSSVVELRLV
-360 DTVLSEPSKPEETL
+360 DTTLSEQPKPENTL
-374 FDGLNTT
+374 FDGLDTT
-381 IIGMAKLANMP
+381 ILGMAKLANTP
-392 ALNAAFTQLQDSV
+392 ALNAEFAQLQDSV

-416 PWTIVPHL
+416 PWSIVPHL
-424 ASGLKTTRGLIEKL
+424 VSGLRITRGLIEKI
-438 QGADTNNSELPHLL
+438 QDADINSSDQSHLL

-458 AQEFMTAAN
+458 EQEFMTAAN
-467 AALGLSLEVL
+467 AALGVSLEVL
-477 VQTAEGGRSPQTFAV
+477 VQPAGERSLDTFTV
-492 AIPGQKFSIGMRMVN
+492 VIPGQKFSIGIRMVN
-507 PTSVPAELIGASL
+507 PAPVAAEFVNAWLD
-520 HTPEGWK
+520 TPESWN
-527 VRRIQKDANQEGITP
+527 VHQIQRDEDAKETP
-542 IQTNEPISIAFE
+542 PIETNKPVSIAFE
-554 VEVPQNAVYTQPYWT
+554 VEVPQNAAYTQPYWT
-569 RASEYHDTVYT
+569 RASEYHDAVYT
-580 LEQPKS
+580 LNHPKS
-586 RFLPYTPPEVHGSV
+586 RFLPFSSPEVHGVV
-600 TYRVDGVD
+600 TYRMDGVD
-608 FTLTQPAQTVSIN
+608 FTVTQPAQTRSIN
-621 RPWGEKRRLLTVA
+621 RPWGERRRLLTVA
-634 PAMSLSVLP
+634 PAISLAVSP
-643 RIGVIPIAESAIT
+643 RIGVIPISEPTMT
-656 GAKTTF
+656 GGKTTF
-662 TATVEMLNNVK
+662 ITTVEMLNNVK
-673 GEAEGTLSLKL
+673 GESEGTLSLKL
-684 PDGWHA
+684 PGGWQA
-690 SPENASF
+690 SPESAPF
-697 AFTHEGASKT
+697 TFTHEGASKT
-707 FTFQVSAADV
+707 FTFQVSAENV
-717 AAGSAYAIQAVAIY
+717 ETGREHTIQAVATS

-759 TLHSIPLEVPSN
+759 TLHSISLELPQKM
-771 LSVGYIMGVGDKI
+771 SVGYIMGVGDKV
-784 PEALQQIGID
+784 PEALEQIGID
-794 VEMLDRDELRTGDLS
+794 VQMLDREELRTGDLNQ
-809 RFDTIL
+809 FDTIL

-873 EEDAQITI
+873 EEDSQVTI
-881 LIPDNPIFHHPN
+881 LMPDNPIFRYPHQ
-893 KITAADFDGWVEERG
+893 ITEADFDGWVEERG
-908 SKFLTEWDSNY
+908 SKFLTEWDANY

-926 DREQEPQHGGFLT
+926 DREQEPQHGGFLY
-939 AKYGQGTY
+939 AEYGQGTY

-962 AGAYRLFV
+962 AGAYRLFI
-970 NMLTFR
+970 NMLTLGQ

>member
-1 MRTLVFHKVWRCS
+1 MH
-14 VTHSVNSRWFS
+14 
-25 RGSDTARRLGRA
+25 
-37 EPEIGSI
+37 
-44 TEKHLNVHQRYIP
+44 
-57 RTTERN
+57 
-63 PTMYTERL
+63 
-71 GKVIG
+71 
-76 EFLMLRKIV
+76 RKIV
-85 ISILAFILIGTIG
+85 GPILVFALLGIVGWNMTM
-98 RNTTIAEIGEMAGVT
+98 AEIGEMAGAT
-113 HAAETWR
+113 NASETWR

-165 EGGANLIGSELFD
+165 EGGANLIGPELFD

-222 QMLLEDTV
+222 QMLLEDMV

-239 VIIARFQGNRQD
+239 VIISRFQGNRQD

-260 VVTAEA
+260 VVTLEA

-281 EGLQPWQPKKLYI
+281 EGLHPWQPKKLYI
-294 SRSRWRRGTTET
+294 TRSRWRRSNTET
-306 SDTPVLK
+306 PDTPVLK

-323 GLSYAQIARQGLSYQ
+323 GLSYAQIARQGLSFQ

-345 TRASKGSSVAELRLV
+345 TRAAKGAAVTELRLV
-360 DTVLSEPSKPEETL
+360 DTTLTAEKGKSEESL
-374 FDGLNTT
+374 FDGIDTT
-381 IIGMAKLANMP
+381 ITDMAKLANTS
-392 ALNAAFTQLQDSV
+392 ALDAEFTQLQESIN
-405 DAAVRDYDARQ
+405 AAIRDYDARH

-424 ASGLKTTRGLIEKL
+424 ASGLKTTRSLIENVQRIDL
-438 QGADTNNSELPHLL
+438 DDNTQAHLL

-458 AQEFMTAAN
+458 EQEFMTAAR

-477 VQTAEGGRSPQTFAV
+477 VQPAAESRSSETFNV

-507 PTSVPAELIGASL
+507 PSPVAAELINASL
-520 HTPEGWK
+520 HTPDGWT
-527 VRRIQKDANQEGITP
+527 ANRSEKNADSEGIIP
-542 IQTNEPISIAFE
+542 IQTNKPISIVFE
-554 VEVPQNAVYTQPYWT
+554 VQVVQNADYTQPYWT
-569 RASEYHDTVYT
+569 RASEYHDAVYT
-580 LEQPKS
+580 LKRPEF
-586 RFLPYTPPEVHGSV
+586 RFLPFAAPEVKGVV
-600 TYRVDGVD
+600 TYRVESVD
-608 FTLTQPAQTVSIN
+608 FTVTQPAQTISIN
-621 RPWGEKRRLLTVA
+621 RPWGERRRLLSVA
-634 PAMSLSVLP
+634 PAISLSVSP
-643 RIGVIPIAESAIT
+643 HIGVIPISEPDVASEE
-656 GAKTTF
+656 TTF
-662 TATVEMLNNVK
+662 TATIEMLNNVK

-684 PDGWHA
+684 PDGWQS
-690 SPENASF
+690 SPENAPF

-707 FTFQVSAADV
+707 FAFQVSAKNV
-717 AAGSAYAIQAVAIY
+717 EAGTDYTIQAIAKY
-731 NGKEYTTGYQIIDH
+731 DGEEYTTGYQAIDH

-750 RHLYHPATM
+750 RHLYRPAVM
-759 TLHSIPLEVPSN
+759 TLRSIPLKVPSN
-771 LSVGYIMGVGDKI
+771 LSVGYIMGVGDRV

-794 VEMLDRDELRTGDLS
+794 VEMLDRDELRTGDLN

-822 VRRDLVAYNS
+822 VRRDLIAYNS
-832 RLIDYVHKGGNL
+832 RLLDYVHKGGNL

-873 EEDAQITI
+873 EEDAQVTI
-881 LIPDNPIFHHPN
+881 LMPGNPIFHHPN
-893 KITAADFDGWVEERG
+893 QITAADFDGWVEERG
-908 SKFLTEWDSNY
+908 SKFLTEWDANY

-926 DREQEPQHGGFLT
+926 DREQESQHGGFLT

-947 TYAAYAFYRQLPAGV
+947 TYAAYAFYRQLPAGI

-970 NMLTFR
+970 NMLVLR